1 MSEEVGRRFASQ
13 IEAVNYA
20 LDNGSSVDEVAVSA
34 RLNGFDEQETVALF
48 RARAM
53 RRGVLAP
60 AKGRAELE
68 REEIAALLAAKLKP
82 AEATQPEPQP
92 EEAPP
97 APKPAKEEEGWR
109 RIGRRSSVVI
119 EGKVEKSEED
129 FLRPPMQPEVV
140 PQPAPE
146 GSRELVVTKPT
157 LSGVL
162 SEVACE
168 VDHAESLAG
177 TAKIVDYATV
187 LSLMNEQHSVIGN
200 YGGKCRVLE
209 WVPSELDPDALVAVF
224 QTKSDFIAR
233 YSNRQLGWKMGKP
246 ITLGQWWF
254 EHPRRSGYR
263 GVVFKPAKPAV
274 ITRGDRG
281 GLSRTSGK
289 ATGRSAAQ
297 RSMASDAGLHVE
309 QILSAGDHE
318 KAADYNIKWIAGATN
333 TRMSRPKL
341 QTYFVDRKEEGKKY
355 SAWSAQSGAPNG
367 PHGIQIN
374 HAMHLTWASKRSTLS
389 SVVS

>member
-1 MSEEVGRRFASQ
+1 MTGSVKGQGRDWLAELAATGDGETFLR
-13 IEAVNYA
+13 IT
-20 LDNGSSVDEVAVSA
+20 GEVAVA
-34 RLNGFDEQETVALF
+34 RPNLADAVCEVAARGWDDEFVQEVRAVFVREMAKRNAESLALG
-48 RARAM
+48 AQIKQQL
-53 RRGVLAP
+53 G
-60 AKGRAELE
+60 KTRAELE
-68 REEIAALLAAKLKP
+68 REEIAALRAKV
-82 AEATQPEPQP
+82 EEPQP
-92 EEAPP
+92 KPVEAPP
-97 APKPAKEEEGWR
+97 AQPASEEGWR
-109 RIGRRSSVVI
+109 RVGRRSSVVI
-119 EGKVEKSEED
+119 EGKVEKTEED

-140 PQPAPE
+140 AQPAPE
-146 GSRELVVTKPT
+146 GSRELVVSKPT

-274 ITRGDRG
+274 ITRGDHGDYLKSLERLG
-281 GLSRTSGK
+281 SG
-289 ATGRSAAQ
+289 AAEG
-297 RSMASDAGLHVE
+297 SMASDAG
-309 QILSAGDHE
+309 S
-318 KAADYNIKWIAGATN
+318 Y
-333 TRMSRPKL
+333 
-341 QTYFVDRKEEGKKY
+341 
-355 SAWSAQSGAPNG
+355 
-367 PHGIQIN
+367 
-374 HAMHLTWASKRSTLS
+374 
-389 SVVS
+389 

>member
-1 MSEEVGRRFASQ
+1 
-13 IEAVNYA
+13 
-20 LDNGSSVDEVAVSA
+20 L
-34 RLNGFDEQETVALF
+34 
-48 RARAM
+48 

-274 ITRGDRG
+274 ITRGDHGDEPLER
-281 GLSRTSGK
+281 L
-289 ATGRSAAQ
+289 GRSAAQ
-297 RSMASDAGLHVE
+297 GSMASDAGSH
-309 QILSAGDHE
+309 
-318 KAADYNIKWIAGATN
+318 
-333 TRMSRPKL
+333 
-341 QTYFVDRKEEGKKY
+341 
-355 SAWSAQSGAPNG
+355 
-367 PHGIQIN
+367 
-374 HAMHLTWASKRSTLS
+374 
-389 SVVS
+389 